1 MKSAAGASRA
11 LGVDQS
17 TVQRRLAKLVYALG
31 PIDERTRIWSVLVAP
46 DQRKTPRVA
55 AFFDSVVDHVDTL
68 RPILTG

>member
-1 MKSAAGASRA
+1 
-11 LGVDQS
+11 
-17 TVQRRLAKLVYALG
+17 
-31 PIDERTRIWSVLVAP
+31 VLVAP